1 MKARTLASLAILA
14 AVMFW
19 AGMGVHTIVNGIRLE
34 AYERGFEEGVRQPCA
49 VDPTPQKERWGI

>member
-19 AGMGVHTIVNGIRLE
+19 AGMSVHTIVNGIRLE
-34 AYERGFEEGVRQPCA
+34 AYERGFEEGVR
-49 VDPTPQKERWGI
+49 